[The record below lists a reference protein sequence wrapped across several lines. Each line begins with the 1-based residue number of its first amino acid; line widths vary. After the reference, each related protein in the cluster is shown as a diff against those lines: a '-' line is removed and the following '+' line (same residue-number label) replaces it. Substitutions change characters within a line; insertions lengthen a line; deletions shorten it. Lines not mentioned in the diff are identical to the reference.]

1 MTKAAAVV
9 LATLLIGCGGPGLPG
24 PREPRHRGHGT
35 APSHAGDND
44 SPRAEPAA
52 TMTIHLIDVGQGAA
66 TLVEFSCGAVLIDT
80 GGEANDEFNSTEH
93 LVAYLEAFFAR
104 RPDLHET
111 LALVVLT
118 HPHIDH
124 TRGVGEVWRRY
135 HVLNVVTNGLD
146 HGSGGRQQA
155 KLQNDAQAAGI
166 GYRAIRIDQI
176 PAGGLTDPVIDPIT
190 CSDGDPDIRVL
201 WGAVPDP
208 DALSWTRKAAENANN
223 QSVAIRVS
231 LGKGSLLVTGDLET
245 EAIDELLRRQQASGA
260 LDVDVYEVGHHGSAN
275 GTTNELVQAL
285 SPELALIAAGPASR
299 QEMWTA
305 WAYGHPREAVVRM
318 LAAAMHGAR
327 PKPAAAELG
336 TGAKRFVQENVGA
349 RIYSNAWDG
358 DVDVT
363 LSAAGASSV
372 TTAH

>member
-1 MTKAAAVV
+1 MTGTLKAAALV
-9 LATLLIGCGGPGLPG
+9 LAVMWTGCGGPGLPG
-24 PREPRHRGHGT
+24 PRGPTHLT
-35 APSHAGDND
+35 ATSHASGV
-44 SPRAEPAA
+44 PAAGAEPTG
-52 TMTIHLIDVGQGAA
+52 TMTVHLIDVGQGAA

-80 GGEANDEFNSTEH
+80 GGEADDEFSSTEH
-93 LVAYLEAFFAR
+93 LMAYVDAFFAR

-111 LALVVLT
+111 LALLVLT

-124 TRGVGEVWRRY
+124 TRGAGEVWRRY
-135 HVLNVVTNGLD
+135 HVLNVVTDGLD

-155 KLQNDAQAAGI
+155 KLQNQAQGAGI

-176 PAGGLTDPVIDPIT
+176 PAGGLR
-190 CSDGDPDIRVL
+190 S
-201 WGAVPDP
+201 
-208 DALSWTRKAAENANN
+208 ENANN
-223 QSVAIRVS
+223 QSVAIRMS

-245 EAIDELLRRQQASGA
+245 EAIDELLRRQQGSGA

-275 GTTNELVQAL
+275 GTTSELVQAL
-285 SPELALIAAGPASR
+285 SPEVALIAAGPASR

-349 RIYSNAWDG
+349 RIYSTAWDG

-363 LSAAGASSV
+363 LSATGEARV
-372 TTAH
+372 TTAR